1 MRFFHKELN
10 FGMKSTENGSNGWC
24 SITVPFWKDYVDVSV
39 EGAWNHLFIIN
50 KTSRYGKGLFIIFCD
65 VLAT

>member
-1 MRFFHKELN
+1 MGVTAGAVSRCL
-10 FGMKSTENGSNGWC
+10 
-24 SITVPFWKDYVDVSV
+24 WKDYVDVSV